1 MLMALLALTFAL
13 HCSSGEERDHLM
25 NGIACKW
32 AEVRFTERL
41 VGHVC
46 LCLWMSVLR
55 LFLTFLF
62 VWSKTEVKICMD
74 VFVTNDN
81 SVVACEF
88 FWCVWTLSTKLKY
101 VCCLRN
107 NVSCEI
113 ICHWWPSSF
122 YQSLW
127 ACLVWIVYLYL
138 IFIFIF
144 IPIRGIL
151 NL

>member
-25 NGIACKW
+25 NGVACKW
-32 AEVRFTERL
+32 AKVRFTECL

-122 YQSLW
+122 YQSLC
-127 ACLVWIVYLYL
+127 ACLVWIVSLNL
-138 IFIFIF
+138 IFIF